1 MYAYLN
7 SCALTGAFVQQIAQ
21 NVDPSNQLVFM
32 LNKKAEEKSPL
43 EAAKQAL
50 LKAKAELD
58 EHRNEQIENAL
69 DGYLALRSRQ
79 TSYESGLKVQQG
91 WLENFRS
98 LNSRRDEL
106 TGELS
111 AAKADYEAYI
121 ATETALDITQANRL
135 SLRVS
140 SLENELSSV
149 NHDISALV
157 EQANRYAKSQ
167 RQYADYLRNTDQGG
181 YAAYE
186 YHDQL
191 KYTEDNFVSETTN
204 MIDRMEKGAKQWR
217 ERVSSYCEE
226 YGLTPNDFESYLQ
239 ERHKLTDAYF
249 AAQQRVS
256 ELLYATEGTTAE
268 GRVKH
273 AESTQSRSTPV
284 KDNFDTVE
292 ISDSARKYTQ
302 RMYSLSSNT
311 TETAPQ

>member
-1 MYAYLN
+1 MNITNFPNFYN
-7 SCALTGAFVQQIAQ
+7 IQQRQVQQTTPM
-21 NVDPSNQLVFM
+21 DQLVSL
-32 LNKKAEEKSPL
+32 LNEKVDGNSPL

-50 LKAKAELD
+50 LDAKAKLD
-58 EHRNEQIENAL
+58 EQRNEQIENAL
-69 DGYLALRSRQ
+69 GGYRALRSRQ

-121 ATETALDITQANRL
+121 ATETALDITQHNRL

-157 EQANRYAKSQ
+157 EQANRYTKSQ

-191 KYTEDNFVSETTN
+191 EYTEENFVSETTS

-226 YGLTPNDFESYLQ
+226 YGLTPYDFESYLQ

-256 ELLYATEGTTAE
+256 ELLYATEGTTVGE
-268 GRVKH
+268 RVKQT
-273 AESTQSRSTPV
+273 ESMQGSATPV

-292 ISDSARKYTQ
+292 ISDSARKYIQ
-302 RMYSLSSNT
+302 RTYLQDDAPAKPT
-311 TETAPQ
+311 T

>member
-1 MYAYLN
+1 MNVTNFPNFYN
-7 SCALTGAFVQQIAQ
+7 IQQRQVQQTTPM
-21 NVDPSNQLVFM
+21 DQLVSM
-32 LNKKAEEKSPL
+32 LNEKVDGNSPL

-50 LKAKAELD
+50 LDAKAKLD
-58 EHRNEQIENAL
+58 EQRNEQIENAL
-69 DGYLALRSRQ
+69 GDYRALRSRQ
-79 TSYESGLKVQQG
+79 TSYESGLEVQQG

-121 ATETALDITQANRL
+121 ATETTLDITQHNRL

-157 EQANRYAKSQ
+157 EQANRYTKSQ
-167 RQYADYLRNTDQGG
+167 RQYADYLRNTAQGG

-191 KYTEDNFVSETTN
+191 KYTEENFVSETTS

-217 ERVSSYCEE
+217 DRVSSYCEE
-226 YGLTPNDFESYLQ
+226 YGLTPYDFESYLQ

-256 ELLYATEGTTAE
+256 ELLYAAEGTTVGE
-268 GRVKH
+268 RVKQT
-273 AESTQSRSTPV
+273 ESLQGSATPV
-284 KDNFDTVE
+284 KDSFDTVE
-292 ISDSARKYTQ
+292 ISDSARKYIQ
-302 RMYSLSSNT
+302 RTYLQDD
-311 TETAPQ
+311 APAKPST

>member
-1 MYAYLN
+1 MNVTNLPNFYN
-7 SCALTGAFVQQIAQ
+7 IQQRQVQQTTPM
-21 NVDPSNQLVFM
+21 DQLVSM
-32 LNKKAEEKSPL
+32 LNEKADGNSPL

-91 WLENFRS
+91 WLENFQS

-111 AAKADYEAYI
+111 AARADYEAYI
-121 ATETALDITQANRL
+121 ATETTLDITQHNRL

-157 EQANRYAKSQ
+157 EQANRYTKSQ

-191 KYTEDNFVSETTN
+191 EYTEENFMSETTS
-204 MIDRMEKGAKQWR
+204 MIERMETGAKQWCD
-217 ERVSSYCEE
+217 RVSSYCEE
-226 YGLTPNDFESYLQ
+226 YCLTPYDLESYLQ

-256 ELLYATEGTTAE
+256 ELMYASEGTTM
-268 GRVKH
+268 GKRVEQT
-273 AESTQSRSTPV
+273 ESTQGSVAPV

-292 ISDSARKYTQ
+292 ISDSALKRFH
-302 RMYSLSSNT
+302 RFPN
-311 TETAPQ
+311 